1 MVDAGEYGSGSCA
14 GVEGA
19 LVEAAASAGDS
30 GSGSRTGVEGRLAES
45 ENDIVPAAA
54 GNKPG
59 DYSTRVFNVSNIA
72 PLL

>member
-1 MVDAGEYGSGSCA
+1 MVAAGDYGGGSYTGVKGSG
-14 GVEGA
+14 
-19 LVEAAASAGDS
+19 VEASASAGGS
-30 GSGSRTGVEGRLAES
+30 RSGSRTGVEGRLAES

-59 DYSTRVFNVSNIA
+59 DYLTRVFNVSNIS